1 MGFIM
6 SKVLLLL
13 LLPPAS
19 LLILILAGLI
29 LLRRHPSA
37 GRILVAAGIALLYIL
52 SLEPASDRLIRPL
65 EAAYLPL
72 NIADIKADAVVVLG
86 SGVNDLSW
94 LPARPEP
101 SPSSLQRLIE
111 GIRIAR
117 NLRIPLVVSGGSG
130 ALAPTEAR
138 EADAMAALA
147 VKLGYPRGDLGH
159 REPITEHVGEC
170 GTGQRPGLRQDHH
183 PCHLGLSPEAGA
195 GMFRKQGF
203 SVIPAPAAYKSASRP
218 LSITALLPRA
228 GALDTSSSA
237 LAEYL
242 SLAWYWSFGS
252 CRPVPPSAFPLQR
265 AAQKKQRHLFLPN
278 PNRGAHTHYLFLTIR
293 PYRGTI
299 SLTLNYLIW
308 YYHGNTI

>member
-1 MGFIM
+1 MDLIIP
-6 SKVLLLL
+6 KALLLL

-19 LLILILAGLI
+19 LLVLILAGLI
-29 LLRRHPSA
+29 LLRRHPGA
-37 GRILVAAGIALLYIL
+37 GRTLVAAGIALLYIL
-52 SLEPASDRLIRPL
+52 SLEPVSDRLIRPL

-101 SPSSLQRLIE
+101 SPSSLQRLID

-147 VKLGYPRGDLGH
+147 VMLGFPRKDLVIEN
-159 REPITEHVGEC
+159 RSRNTWENAEQVK
-170 GTGQRPGLRQDHH
+170 GLVSGRTVILVTSAF
-183 PCHLGLSPEAGA
+183 HLKRAA
-195 GMFRKQGF
+195 GMFREQGF
-203 SVIPAPAAYKSASRP
+203 SVIPAPAAYESASRP
-218 LSITALLPRA
+218 LSITALLPRT
-228 GALDTSSSA
+228 GALDTSSTA

-242 SLAWYWSFGS
+242 SLTWYWSFGK
-252 CRPVPPSAFPLQR
+252 L
-265 AAQKKQRHLFLPN
+265 
-278 PNRGAHTHYLFLTIR
+278 
-293 PYRGTI
+293 
-299 SLTLNYLIW
+299 
-308 YYHGNTI
+308 

>member
-1 MGFIM
+1 MGFII

-19 LLILILAGLI
+19 LLVLILAGLI

-37 GRILVAAGIALLYIL
+37 GRTLVAAGIALLYLL
-52 SLEPASDRLIRPL
+52 SLEPVSDRLIRPL

-72 NIADIKADAVVVLG
+72 NIADSKADAVVVLG
-86 SGVNDLSW
+86 GGVTDLSW

-147 VKLGYPRGDLGH
+147 VKLGYPRGDLVIEN
-159 REPITEHVGEC
+159 RSRNTWENAEQVK
-170 GTGQRPGLRQDHH
+170 GLVSGRTIILVTSAF
-183 PCHLGLSPEAGA
+183 HLKRAA

-242 SLAWYWSFGS
+242 SLAWYWSFGK
-252 CRPVPPSAFPLQR
+252 L
-265 AAQKKQRHLFLPN
+265 
-278 PNRGAHTHYLFLTIR
+278 
-293 PYRGTI
+293 
-299 SLTLNYLIW
+299 
-308 YYHGNTI
+308 

>member
-1 MGFIM
+1 MGFII

-37 GRILVAAGIALLYIL
+37 GRKLVAAGIALLYML
-52 SLEPASDRLIRPL
+52 SLEPVSDRLIRPL

-72 NIADIKADAVVVLG
+72 NVADIKADAVVVLG

-147 VKLGYPRGDLGH
+147 VKLGYPRGDLVIEN
-159 REPITEHVGEC
+159 RSRNTWENAEQVK
-170 GTGQRPGLRQDHH
+170 GLVSGRTII
-183 PCHLGLSPEAGA
+183 L
-195 GMFRKQGF
+195 
-203 SVIPAPAAYKSASRP
+203 V
-218 LSITALLPRA
+218 T
-228 GALDTSSSA
+228 
-237 LAEYL
+237 
-242 SLAWYWSFGS
+242 
-252 CRPVPPSAFPLQR
+252 SAFHLKRDSELP
-265 AAQKKQRHLFLPN
+265 KKDNGIFFYLI
-278 PNRGAHTHYLFLTIR
+278 PNRGTHTHYLFLTIR
-293 PYRGTI
+293 PKRGII

-308 YYHGNTI
+308 HYHGNTI

>member
-1 MGFIM
+1 MGFII

-37 GRILVAAGIALLYIL
+37 GRKLVAAGIALLYML
-52 SLEPASDRLIRPL
+52 SLEPVSDRLIRPL

-147 VKLGYPRGDLGH
+147 VKLGYPRGDLVIEN
-159 REPITEHVGEC
+159 RSRNTWENAEQVK
-170 GTGQRPGLRQDHH
+170 GLVSGRTIILVTSAF
-183 PCHLGLSPEAGA
+183 HLKRAA

-203 SVIPAPAAYKSASRP
+203 SVIPAPAAYKSATRP

-242 SLAWYWSFGS
+242 SLAWYWLFGK
-252 CRPVPPSAFPLQR
+252 L
-265 AAQKKQRHLFLPN
+265 
-278 PNRGAHTHYLFLTIR
+278 
-293 PYRGTI
+293 
-299 SLTLNYLIW
+299 
-308 YYHGNTI
+308 